1 MKVFYNRKN
10 ICIEIPTGNNMKT
23 GYKINKL
30 IKLENK
36 SELTSRQLKEIIKLS
51 SDQEPFI
58 RS

>member
-1 MKVFYNRKN
+1 
-10 ICIEIPTGNNMKT
+10 MKT